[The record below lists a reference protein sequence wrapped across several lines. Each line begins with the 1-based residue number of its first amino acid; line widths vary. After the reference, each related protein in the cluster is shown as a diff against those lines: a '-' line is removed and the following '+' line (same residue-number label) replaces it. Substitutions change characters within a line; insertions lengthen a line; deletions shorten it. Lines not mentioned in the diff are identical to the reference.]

1 MGDTTKFRNTNPLKA
16 VIPAPEPATSEDLF
30 GDLLSG
36 KAPAAPAP
44 KPSAAEPE
52 PEPTLG
58 ELLSEGVVELAT
70 PRDPGHATGPRLVLL
85 DPPEPP
91 GEPAPPLSSEPSV
104 EIVEFV
110 DGEPAA
116 EADTGPRLVLDEP
129 PAAPEPAEAP
139 GVEIEVAPE
148 SPEQKRIASLTRLVA
163 RAREEQEKLEKKL
176 SETRRERDEAR
187 LEVEGAG
194 KAKAAAEAAA
204 ERARAETGAVRGQL
218 EGKLEEARRNGPE
231 PLIHELLPVVDYLDM
246 ALKAAPPGDP
256 LVQGV
261 ELTRK
266 ALIDALARF
275 EVKVVP
281 TEGAPFDP
289 KIHDAGAVES
299 RPELSAPTVL
309 EALRRGWTRGG
320 KTLRP
325 ALVKVGKPP
334 EA

>member
-1 MGDTTKFRNTNPLKA
+1 MGDSTKFRNTNPLKA
-16 VIPAPEPATSEDLF
+16 VTPTPEPATSEELF
-30 GDLLSG
+30 SDLLAG
-36 KAPAAPAP
+36 KAPAVPAPASTP
-44 KPSAAEPE
+44 APAESEPS
-52 PEPTLG
+52 LG
-58 ELLSEGVVELAT
+58 DLLADGVLELQT
-70 PRDPGHATGPRLVLL
+70 PRDPGHATGARLVLL
-85 DPPEPP
+85 DPP
-91 GEPAPPLSSEPSV
+91 GEPETSPADGPSV
-104 EIVEFV
+104 EIVESM
-110 DGEPAA
+110 DGGAHAA
-116 EADTGPRLVLDEP
+116 EADAGLRLVLDEP
-129 PAAPEPAEAP
+129 PAAPEPAASPEVKVEA
-139 GVEIEVAPE
+139 ET
-148 SPEQKRIASLTRLVA
+148 PEQKRIASLTRLVA

-194 KAKAAAEAAA
+194 KAKSAAEAAA
-204 ERARAETGAVRGQL
+204 DRARAETGAVRGQL

-281 TEGAPFDP
+281 TDGAPFDP
-289 KIHDAGAVES
+289 KIHDAGAVEI
-299 RPELSAPTVL
+299 RPDLAAPTVL
-309 EALRRGWTRGG
+309 EALRRGWIRAG

-334 EA
+334 EG